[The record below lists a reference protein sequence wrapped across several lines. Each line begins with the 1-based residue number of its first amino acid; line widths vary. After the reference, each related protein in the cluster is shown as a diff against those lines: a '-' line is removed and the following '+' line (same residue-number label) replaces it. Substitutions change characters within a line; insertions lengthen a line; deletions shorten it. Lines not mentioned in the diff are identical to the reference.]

1 VRQPNA
7 AASITVGEEIR
18 IRGQVQGVGF
28 RPAVWRRALDYAL
41 VGDVC
46 NDSHGVLIRVWGE
59 PNAVDRF
66 VHAVCTEPP
75 PLARID
81 SMERRPLT
89 GPPVGFG
96 FRIVA
101 SVGGMADTAIVPDA
115 TTCAECAAETL
126 LPGSRRF
133 GYPFTNCTHCGPR
146 LTILRGIPYDREN
159 TSLAEFEMCAECR
172 ADYED
177 PRDRRFHAQPI
188 ACPHCGPRVW
198 VEPGFDEDPLHA
210 ARELLRAGAIVAIK
224 GVGGFHIACDATNA
238 ETVAELRAR
247 KHRSRK
253 PFALMAPT
261 IEVIARYCSVSA
273 AERALLSSAAAPIVL
288 CDIDG
293 RQRLPDSVAPGL
305 RTLGFMLPYSPL
317 HHLLLQGFETPIVL
331 TSGNVSDAPQ
341 CIDNA
346 DARDRLAGIA
356 DAWLLHDREIVN
368 RVDDSVVR
376 VCAGAQRILR
386 RARGYAPAALALPD
400 GFADAPAVLAMG
412 GELKNTFGLAKGG
425 QALLSQHQGDLED
438 SRTFDDYRRSLDLY
452 AGIFDHQPQVV
463 AVDMHPDYLSTKV
476 GQDLAGAASIA
487 VSSVQHHH
495 AHIASCMAENAVAL
509 KAPPVLGVAL
519 DGLGMGERG
528 ELWGGE
534 FLLADYRGFRR
545 VARLKPVA
553 LLGGA
558 QAMRQPWRNAYAH
571 IDEAMGSAAFRVR
584 YPQLGLARFFE
595 RRSPE
600 QLDAMLATGVGSP
613 RASSCGRLFDA
624 VAAAINICRERM
636 SYEGEAAIELEALA
650 SFHGRHH
657 DESGYPF
664 ELFDEDTGLGVLDP
678 APMWRVLLDDLS
690 RGVARRVIAARFHR
704 GLAHAIATTV
714 ERHARRCGTRTV
726 ALTGGAFQNRILL
739 EDVSAALRMWDYS
752 VLTHHKVPAGD
763 GGLALGQA
771 AIAAARAIGGASRC
785 A

>member
-1 VRQPNA
+1 
-7 AASITVGEEIR
+7 
-18 IRGQVQGVGF
+18 
-28 RPAVWRRALDYAL
+28 
-41 VGDVC
+41 
-46 NDSHGVLIRVWGE
+46 
-59 PNAVDRF
+59 
-66 VHAVCTEPP
+66 
-75 PLARID
+75 
-81 SMERRPLT
+81 
-89 GPPVGFG
+89 
-96 FRIVA
+96 
-101 SVGGMADTAIVPDA
+101 
-115 TTCAECAAETL
+115 
-126 LPGSRRF
+126 
-133 GYPFTNCTHCGPR
+133 
-146 LTILRGIPYDREN
+146 
-159 TSLAEFEMCAECR
+159 
-172 ADYED
+172 
-177 PRDRRFHAQPI
+177 
-188 ACPHCGPRVW
+188 
-198 VEPGFDEDPLHA
+198 
-210 ARELLRAGAIVAIK
+210 
-224 GVGGFHIACDATNA
+224 
-238 ETVAELRAR
+238 
-247 KHRSRK
+247 
-253 PFALMAPT
+253 
-261 IEVIARYCSVSA
+261 
-273 AERALLSSAAAPIVL
+273 
-288 CDIDG
+288 
-293 RQRLPDSVAPGL
+293 
-305 RTLGFMLPYSPL
+305 
-317 HHLLLQGFETPIVL
+317 LQGFEAPIVL

-356 DAWLLHDREIVN
+356 DAWLFHDREIVN

-376 VCAGAQRILR
+376 VCAGAPRILR

-412 GELKNTFGLAKGG
+412 GELKNTFGVAKGG

-476 GQDLAGAASIA
+476 GQDLAAAASIA

-650 SFHGRHH
+650 SFHGRHR

-664 ELFDEDTGLGVLDP
+664 EFSEDDAGLGVLDP
-678 APMWRVLLDDLS
+678 GPMWRVLLDDLS

-704 GLAHAIATTV
+704 GLAQAIVTTV
-714 ERHARRCGTRTV
+714 ERHARKCGTKTI
-726 ALTGGAFQNRILL
+726 ALTGGVFQNRILL
-739 EDVSAALRMWDYS
+739 EDVSAALRMCDYT

-763 GGLALGQA
+763 GGLAMGQA
-771 AIAAARAIGGASRC
+771 AIVAARAIGGASRC